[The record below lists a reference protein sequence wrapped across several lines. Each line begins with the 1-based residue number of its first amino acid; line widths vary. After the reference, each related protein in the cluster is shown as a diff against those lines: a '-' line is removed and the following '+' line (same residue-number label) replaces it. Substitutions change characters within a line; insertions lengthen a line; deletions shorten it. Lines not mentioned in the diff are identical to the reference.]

1 MTPLTPRACALLALL
16 LPATHAIAIGF
27 GDIVLHSRIGEPLRA
42 DVPIIAEP
50 GEGVESACFSLATLN
65 GSDLPVVTAAKT
77 RLVRDGD
84 RFRLQ
89 ITGSKPIGEPLF
101 LIGLRAGCGVDLQRD
116 YVLMPAEPV
125 VFAAPP
131 APAPAAVDSPVGEPG
146 TARGR
151 AAPMQEWRASEGET
165 LENIAEALVPDNIV
179 QQRRMLAA
187 LKRAN
192 PNLAGRPAIGEGTTV
207 LVPDLRQRIAAER
220 DTLPAQK
227 AVAPEREAAP
237 PPPRVREA
245 PRPRPPKPAAPKPPK
260 AKAPGPDRVMLGA
273 PPADLKPGE
282 RPVPPKG
289 SRAELNER
297 MQQLEATIQSLNA
310 QIEAL
315 DKALELTSESLA
327 LQKKLQAA
335 QAGKAPDASGI
346 AAPVIKTPEAPV
358 ASDSKWLE
366 IIASALGGGMVV
378 ALVALLLG
386 RRRERRAESEVPLG
400 VAPPAAPV
408 RPNAPAVAPPAT
420 VNVPPEVFSQGAG
433 DVSAVDVSFSHDE
446 SALALAEIMLS
457 FGRLQAAAE
466 TLAAHV
472 EEHSP
477 DDPRPWLMLL
487 DLYRRGAMRT
497 EYARLVPRLRQKFNL
512 QAPSWEEGAAS
523 AGLRS
528 LEDYP
533 HIVDQ
538 LTAIWGT
545 RTGRDYLHRLLH
557 DNRAGQRTGFPLEV
571 VEEILLLQHVADAA
585 WPGTQTA

>member
-1 MTPLTPRACALLALL
+1 ML
-16 LPATHAIAIGF
+16 LPATHATAIGF

-50 GEGVESACFSLATLN
+50 GEGVESACFSLAALN
-65 GSDLPVVTAAKT
+65 GSDLPVVTSAKT

-125 VFAAPP
+125 VFAAPATP
-131 APAPAAVDSPVGEPG
+131 APASADAPVGEPG

-151 AAPMQEWRASEGET
+151 AGAMQEWRASEGET
-165 LENIAEALVPDNIV
+165 LENISEALVPNNLV

-192 PNLAGRPAIGEGTTV
+192 PNLAGRPAIAEGTTV

-220 DTLPAQK
+220 DSLPAQK
-227 AVAPEREAAP
+227 GIAPEREAAP
-237 PPPRVREA
+237 SPPRVREA
-245 PRPRPPKPAAPKPPK
+245 PKPRPPKQAAAKASKPK
-260 AKAPGPDRVMLGA
+260 ASGPDRVMLGA

-282 RPVPPKG
+282 RAAPPKG
-289 SRAELNER
+289 SRAEMNER

-335 QAGKAPDASGI
+335 QAGKPADAGGV
-346 AAPVIKTPEAPV
+346 AAPVIKPPEARV
-358 ASDSKWLE
+358 ESNAKWLE
-366 IIASALGGGMVV
+366 IIASALGGGLVV

-400 VAPPAAPV
+400 VAPPATPV
-408 RPNAPAVAPPAT
+408 RPNAPPVAQPVT
-420 VNVPPEVFSQGAG
+420 VNVPLETFSQGAG

-466 TLAAHV
+466 TLAVHV

-477 DDPRPWLMLL
+477 DNPRPWLMLL
-487 DLYRRGAMRT
+487 DLYRRGAMRA

-523 AGLRS
+523 GGLRS

-533 HIVDQ
+533 HVVAQ